1 MHKPEAG
8 HLPAFPIGGY
18 SDHPDRQ
25 GLSIR
30 DYIAIQAMHAII
42 SNPSYDGTREEYVS
56 SAYRYADAML
66 KARYGA

>member
-1 MHKPEAG
+1 MYKPEAG
-8 HLPAFPIGGY
+8 HLPAFPLTEY

-30 DYIAIQAMHAII
+30 DYIAIKAMHAII
-42 SNPSYDGTREEYVS
+42 SNPHMMGTREEYVA

-66 KARYGA
+66 KARHSA